1 MEDWDQEQLE
11 AVVANKHGNER
22 PVNATEI
29 ICKFFLDAVERRMY
43 GWCAPPRGI
52 RTPPPPPPFSSWMPR
67 KGGFAAGRSF
77 L

>member
-22 PVNATEI
+22 LVNATEI

-43 GWCAPPRGI
+43 GW
-52 RTPPPPPPFSSWMPR
+52 
-67 KGGFAAGRSF
+67 
-77 L
+77 